1 MNANVS
7 RVLVTGGAGMIGRRV
22 TQLLSSRGC
31 EVSVVDNLSSGF
43 PMPSTAARTIIGDIR
58 NVDLLSQTCRSFR
71 PNAIIHLAAIHHIPT
86 CEHQRAYSLDV
97 NITGTENVLQAATQ
111 ANVERVI
118 IASSGAVYGWE
129 DRPLQEDETPL
140 WACDNYSI
148 AKLSNESQLRFWSER
163 TGNIGRVARIFNA
176 LANDD
181 ANAHLLPDIIAQLNA
196 STSPCTIQL
205 GNLAP
210 RRDYIHADDIAAGLV
225 AILNDHRESIGFDVF
240 NLCSGVEQSVS
251 QVVKTIS
258 DVLGVGIS
266 IELDATR
273 TRRVD
278 RPSQLGCAKKTKHV
292 LGWQAQIPFID
303 AIRKSISLAGKR
315 GQFECSTSFPQ
326 P

>member
-1 MNANVS
+1 MSANVS

-22 TQLLSSRGC
+22 TQLLSSRGG
-31 EVSVVDNLSSGF
+31 EVAVVDNLSSGF
-43 PMPSTAARTIIGDIR
+43 PMPNTAARTIIGDIR
-58 NVDLLSQTCRSFR
+58 NIDLLSQICRSFR
-71 PNAIIHLAAIHHIPT
+71 PNAIVHLAAIHHIPT

-97 NITGTENVLQAATQ
+97 NITGTENVLHAATQ
-111 ANVERVI
+111 ANVKRVI

-129 DRPLQEDETPL
+129 DRPLQEDQTPL

-196 STSPCTIQL
+196 RTGPCTIQL
-205 GNLAP
+205 GNLTP

-225 AILNDHRESIGFDVF
+225 AVLDDHRENIGFDVF
-240 NLCSGVEQSVS
+240 NICSGVEQSVS
-251 QVVKTIS
+251 QVVKAIS
-258 DVLGVGIS
+258 DVLSVGIS
-266 IELDATR
+266 IELDTTR

-278 RPSQLGCAKKTKHV
+278 RPSQLGCTKKAKHV
-292 LGWQAQIPFID
+292 LGWRAQIPFID
-303 AIRKSISLAGKR
+303 AIKKSVSLVGKQ
-315 GQFECSTSFPQ
+315 GQLECLTASRRP
-326 P
+326 